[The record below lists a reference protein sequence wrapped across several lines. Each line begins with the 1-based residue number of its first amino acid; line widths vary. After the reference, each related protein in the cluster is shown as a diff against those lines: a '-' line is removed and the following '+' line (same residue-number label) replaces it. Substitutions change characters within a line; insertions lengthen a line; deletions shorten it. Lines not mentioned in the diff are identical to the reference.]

1 MAKKKHYV
9 ERAETAEI
17 AEKSGK
23 VEVSGGRKQQYRSGF
38 VAIVGRPNAGKSTL
52 LNRLVGQKVAI
63 VTSKPQTTRNRIQGI
78 VTRPEG
84 QIVFID
90 TPGLHSADSALGRQM
105 MHEVAAAL
113 EGIDVLLLMVD
124 ASRALPYAD
133 SLLLQKAKRFE
144 GKTILALNKVDRIP
158 KAKLLP
164 LIDAL
169 QKSFEFAAIVPIS
182 ALKGTGVEELQREIL
197 NRLPESEP
205 YFPED
210 QITDQPERF
219 LAAEIIREKAIKI
232 MYHEVPYAL
241 AVFIDKFEELPK
253 LTRIEATLNV
263 ERNSQK
269 KILIGE
275 KGSVLKKV
283 GTEARKEL
291 EELLGTKV
299 YLQTFVK
306 VAPNWR
312 ENPLRVRELDWH
324 FQLEG
329 LSSAQAKF
337 GTDADASDPAALETD
352 ASGAGEA
359 DLPDDADEELDRPP
373 AGAKADLYEGL
384 HDGPVDEDDIDDGP
398 VDKDD
403 V

>member
-1 MAKKKHYV
+1 MSRTPDKKSNY
-9 ERAETAEI
+9 RA
-17 AEKSGK
+17 
-23 VEVSGGRKQQYRSGF
+23 GF
-38 VAIVGRPNAGKSTL
+38 VAIVGRPNAGKSTF
-52 LNRLVGQKVAI
+52 LNRVVGQKVAI
-63 VTSKPQTTRNRIQGI
+63 VTDKPQTTRNRIQGI
-78 VTRPEG
+78 VTTAKG
-84 QIVFID
+84 QIIFID
-90 TPGLHSADSALGRQM
+90 TPGLHEADSALGRQM

-182 ALKGTGVEELQREIL
+182 ALKGTGVDELHREIL

-219 LAAEIIREKAIKI
+219 LAAEIIREKAIRI

-263 ERNSQK
+263 ERPSQK

-299 YLQTFVK
+299 YLQTYVK

-312 ENPLRVRELDWH
+312 ENPQRVRELDWH

-329 LSSAQAKF
+329 LSTAQAKF
-337 GTDADASDPAALETD
+337 GADAGASNPADLA
-352 ASGAGEA
+352 AGGTTADEA

-373 AGAKADLYEGL
+373 ADAKADPYEGL

-398 VDKDD
+398 VDKDG